1 MGEKFHFLSFSLYF
15 CAIFLD
21 SKRFF
26 SEILLDFYRNIITYD
41 MKQSIENLYKLDGR
55 VPVGKALP
63 FGLQHVL
70 AMFVSNIAPIMI
82 LAGAVGLDSSISAVL
97 IQNCMVIAGI
107 GTLVQLYPVWRI
119 GSRLPIVMG
128 ISFTFLSLAI
138 SIAAAHGMGTL
149 IGAVIIGGLV
159 EGTLGL
165 FAKYWIKLIPPVV
178 AATVVT
184 AIGFSLLPVGAN
196 SFAGAVGLD
205 SSISAVLIQNCM
217 VIAGIG
223 TLVQL
228 YPVWRIGSRLPIVM
242 GISFTFLSLAI
253 SIAAAHGMGTLIGAV
268 IIGGLVEG
276 TLGLFAKYWI
286 KLIPPVVA
294 ATVVTAIGFSLL
306 PVGANSFA
314 GGQGAADFGS
324 MNNWIVGS
332 VTLLACLLCQIFAK
346 GFLRS
351 LSVLVGLIVGYILA
365 CFMGM
370 IDYSGLTNLSI
381 IALPRILPFTPE
393 FNIGAILSVVAVY
406 LVSAT
411 ETIGDTSAL
420 CNSALKRDPNTKE
433 MGAAVCCDGF
443 VSSVSGLFGC
453 TPITSFSQNVGL
465 AAMSGVVNRFTIAMG
480 AIIMI
485 IGGIFPAIGYVLTT
499 IPQAVLGGCTIMM
512 FGSILFAG
520 FGMMARTGFS
530 QRNMVIVSLSLS
542 VGLGFTQATGM
553 FNIFPEIVRTVFADN
568 CVAVV
573 FLLAVILN
581 LVLPKNLEK

>member
-1 MGEKFHFLSFSLYF
+1 MVILDHRRGHHHRHAWNMLSCNGVEFVSCSLFKFLFDFF
-15 CAIFLD
+15 CTFVATFTTFI
-21 SKRFF
+21 
-26 SEILLDFYRNIITYD
+26 NA
-41 MKQSIENLYKLDGR
+41 MKNSTENLYQLDGR
-55 VPVGKALP
+55 VPLGKALP

-70 AMFVSNIAPIMI
+70 AMFVSNITPIMI
-82 LAGAVGLDSSISAVL
+82 LAAAVGLDSAVSAAL

-107 GTLVQLYPVWRI
+107 GTLVQLFPVWRV

-138 SIAAAHGMGTL
+138 GIAGTYGMGTL
-149 IGAVIIGGLV
+149 IGAVIVGGLV
-159 EGTLGL
+159 EGLLGL
-165 FAKYWIKLIPPVV
+165 FVKYWIKLIPHVV
-178 AATVVT
+178 SATVVT
-184 AIGFSLLPVGAN
+184 AIGFSLLP
-196 SFAGAVGLD
+196 
-205 SSISAVLIQNCM
+205 I
-217 VIAGIG
+217 
-223 TLVQL
+223 
-228 YPVWRIGSRLPIVM
+228 
-242 GISFTFLSLAI
+242 
-253 SIAAAHGMGTLIGAV
+253 
-268 IIGGLVEG
+268 
-276 TLGLFAKYWI
+276 
-286 KLIPPVVA
+286 
-294 ATVVTAIGFSLL
+294 
-306 PVGANSFA
+306 GANSFA

-332 VTLLACLLCQIFAK
+332 VTLLACLLCQVFAK

-351 LSVLVGLIVGYILA
+351 LSVLVGLVVGYVLA

-370 IDYSGLTNLSI
+370 VNFGNLSGQSI
-381 IALPRILPFTPE
+381 IALPSFMPFTPE

-420 CNSALKRDPNTKE
+420 CNSALKRDPETKE
-433 MGAAVCCDGF
+433 MGSAICCDGF
-443 VSSVSGLFGC
+443 VSTVSGLFGC

-465 AAMSGVVNRFTIAMG
+465 AAISGVVNRFTIGVG
-480 AIIMI
+480 AVVMI
-485 IGGIFPAIGYVLTT
+485 IGGVFPVIGAALTT

-520 FGMMARTGFS
+520 FGMMSRAGFS

-553 FNIFPEIVRTVFADN
+553 FAIFPEIVRTVFAEN

-581 LVLPKNLEK
+581 LVLPKKMVGE

>member
-1 MGEKFHFLSFSLYF
+1 
-15 CAIFLD
+15 
-21 SKRFF
+21 
-26 SEILLDFYRNIITYD
+26 
-41 MKQSIENLYKLDGR
+41 MKNSTENLYQLDGR
-55 VPVGKALP
+55 VPLGKALP

-70 AMFVSNIAPIMI
+70 AMFVSNITPIMI
-82 LAGAVGLDSSISAVL
+82 LAAAVGLDSAVSAAL

-107 GTLVQLYPVWRI
+107 GTLVQLFPVWRV

-138 SIAAAHGMGTL
+138 SIAGAYGMGTL
-149 IGAVIIGGLV
+149 IGAVIVGGLI
-159 EGTLGL
+159 EGLLGL
-165 FAKYWIKLIPPVV
+165 FVKYWIKLIPHVV
-178 AATVVT
+178 SATVVT
-184 AIGFSLLPVGAN
+184 AIGFSLLP
-196 SFAGAVGLD
+196 
-205 SSISAVLIQNCM
+205 I
-217 VIAGIG
+217 
-223 TLVQL
+223 
-228 YPVWRIGSRLPIVM
+228 
-242 GISFTFLSLAI
+242 
-253 SIAAAHGMGTLIGAV
+253 
-268 IIGGLVEG
+268 
-276 TLGLFAKYWI
+276 
-286 KLIPPVVA
+286 
-294 ATVVTAIGFSLL
+294 
-306 PVGANSFA
+306 GANSFA

-332 VTLLACLLCQIFAK
+332 VTLLACLLCQVFAK

-351 LSVLVGLIVGYILA
+351 LSVLVGLIVGYVLA

-370 IDYSGLTNLSI
+370 VNFGSLSGQSI
-381 IALPRILPFTPE
+381 IALPRLIPFTPE

-420 CNSALKRDPNTKE
+420 CNGALHRDPETKE
-433 MGAAVCCDGF
+433 MGSAICCDGF
-443 VSSVSGLFGC
+443 VSTVSGLFGC

-465 AAMSGVVNRFTIAMG
+465 AAISGVVNRFTIGVG
-480 AIIMI
+480 AVVMI
-485 IGGIFPAIGYVLTT
+485 IGGVFPVIGAALTT

-520 FGMMARTGFS
+520 FGMMARAGLS

-553 FNIFPEIVRTVFADN
+553 FAIFPEIVRTVFAEN

-581 LVLPKNLEK
+581 LVLPKKVMGE